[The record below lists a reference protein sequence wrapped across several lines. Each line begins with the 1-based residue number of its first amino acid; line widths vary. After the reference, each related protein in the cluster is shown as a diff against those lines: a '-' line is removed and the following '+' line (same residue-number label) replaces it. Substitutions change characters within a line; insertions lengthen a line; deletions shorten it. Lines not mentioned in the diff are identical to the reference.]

1 MKGKQH
7 CRKKSDIM
15 ALSLLSPA
23 RLDIH
28 PTPLSLRKA
37 VKSLFSGGA
46 ECLLGYSAMLYSGFI
61 DILMG
66 SLEEKPGR
74 LTALEQ
80 YVLLRALME
89 EMVRHGDSYFAQ
101 LAPFKG
107 FVSMMRSMIDELGE
121 AQILPEDM
129 ETVIPSLSEESRP
142 TFKAEKELYQKYL
155 ALLTIHN
162 LCDST
167 TKKRAVLHH
176 LEQGRE
182 IPFLNSLKEIH
193 FFSLYRLGELD
204 FQLICKIAER
214 GSSRRG
220 EGLDVYVNL
229 PYDPYRQDAFRYLEP
244 LVSKFESLGDKI
256 PNLTLDFSL
265 TIPDEISAASKD
277 LLRTHI
283 FKSPESLLQAPLI
296 KNDGSVKI
304 IRAGSAEEEL
314 NMIWKEVRRL
324 VEAGIETSRIAVAF
338 RRISSNISLLRDSA
352 EKFGLALTF
361 SQGGSLLESSVV
373 KALLGPFQMVGSS
386 FSSRE
391 VLKFLNSPFID
402 FHHLMKDGSLTRADI
417 EEIIISSGIIDD
429 DALPWEAAIR
439 KFRDTLLLEKERT
452 ADDEERII
460 KAERFIDLITS
471 LKRNFSPFRD
481 SAPIERYTAR
491 LRAIIRDFGV
501 ERRILACSDA
511 LSDTKWPLFLLR
523 RELLAFRKFL
533 DLLYEIDRIS
543 RLEGMENPDL
553 KGKGRRRVLT
563 LQEFHNLLIEGA
575 GTAGLPPFESPEGIS
590 VLEVNDLTGLDFD
603 YLFLG
608 GLTEGQF
615 PERHFENI
623 LFRDS
628 DKTVFSK
635 ILGRRLLRSTAL
647 RHWEE
652 NLLFYQALSS
662 AGKKIYLSY
671 SAADEK
677 GDETLPSHFLE
688 HCTALLEG
696 PAVTES
702 EESSPLSLI
711 FGREELD
718 LWIIHTIWCSAH
730 PAESSRRILYR
741 CLQDSGA
748 MKAHLIHLFRRC
760 ESERDRQ
767 IWIDCRDGNGSPYMG
782 RLVSPEPVRLLNK
795 RWSSSHRWSATQLEE
810 YGRCPFIFFA
820 RRLLSLKRTI
830 LPEREQED
838 TVRGIIVHRVL
849 ERYYGVMK
857 ERGKLPLTGSA
868 EESSLLQHEAALT
881 FSEWEEGHT
890 TGDSSFWE
898 IEKSNICRT
907 LSAWLA
913 FEQKEVK
920 LIPSFFEVGFGDE
933 EPFTLRDG
941 RGAELR
947 FRGWIDRIDV
957 DRDGESYRVLD
968 YKNSRSALYR
978 DKTKEENIGRQ
989 SFQIPLYTKAAE
1001 VILRQNGL
1009 IASENPQ
1016 RQAGYALLKKPSYI
1030 MQTFKDDVWRRYF
1043 NDPENAGSPGA
1054 DERNFIEETS
1064 GMIERLRNGFFA
1076 PAGEHCD
1083 YCDFASICRFAA
1095 MGDDDNEH

>member
-1 MKGKQH
+1 
-7 CRKKSDIM
+7 M

-28 PTPLSLRKA
+28 PTPLSVRKA
-37 VKSLFSGGA
+37 VKSALSAGA

-61 DILMG
+61 DTLMC

-80 YVLLRALME
+80 YVLLQALMT
-89 EMVRHGDSYFAQ
+89 EMVRRGDSYFIQ
-101 LAPFKG
+101 LSPFKG
-107 FVSMMRSMIDELGE
+107 FISMMRSMVEELGE
-121 AQILPEDM
+121 ALILPEDM
-129 ETVIPSLSEESRP
+129 EDVIPSLLEESRP
-142 TFKAEKELYQKYL
+142 TFQAEKELYQNYL
-155 ALLTIHN
+155 ALLTTHN

-167 TKKRAVLHH
+167 TRKRAVLRH

-182 IPFLNSLKEIH
+182 IPFLDTLKEIH
-193 FFSLYRLGELD
+193 FLSLYRLGELD
-204 FQLICKIAER
+204 FQLICRIAER
-214 GSSRRG
+214 GSSRSG
-220 EGLDVYVNL
+220 ESLNVYVNL

-244 LVSKFESLGDKI
+244 LVSRFESLGDKI

-265 TIPDEISAASKD
+265 TIPEEPSAASKD
-277 LLRTHI
+277 LLRAHI
-283 FKSPESLLQAPLI
+283 FKSPGSLPPAPVQ
-296 KNDGSVKI
+296 NDGSVKI

-314 NMIWKEVRRL
+314 NTIWKEVRRL
-324 VEAGIETSRIAVAF
+324 LESGVETSRIAVVF
-338 RRISSNISLLRDSA
+338 RRLSQNISLIRDSA

-373 KALLGPFQMVGSS
+373 KALLGPFKMVGSS

-402 FHHLMKDGSLTRADI
+402 FQHLMKDGSLTRADI

-429 DALPWEAAIR
+429 DALPWEDAIR
-439 KFRDTLLLEKERT
+439 KFRDTLLLEKERS
-452 ADDEERII
+452 ADDEERINR
-460 KAERFIDLITS
+460 AERFIDLITS
-471 LKRNFSPFRD
+471 LKKSFTPFR
-481 SAPIERYTAR
+481 SPAPIERHTRR

-501 ERRILACSDA
+501 EKRILTHSDA

-523 RELLAFRKFL
+523 RELMAFRRFL
-533 DLLYEIDRIS
+533 DLLYETDRIS
-543 RLEGMENPDL
+543 RLEGMENPDQ
-553 KGKGRRRVLT
+553 KGKRRRRVLN
-563 LQEFHNLLIEGA
+563 LQEFYDLLIEGA
-575 GTAGLPPFESPEGIS
+575 GSSGLPPLESPDGIAIM
-590 VLEVNDLTGLDFD
+590 EANDLTGLNFD

-608 GLTEGQF
+608 GLTEGKF

-628 DKTVFSK
+628 DKAVFSDM
-635 ILGRRLLRSTAL
+635 LGKRLLRSTAL

-662 AGKKIYLSY
+662 AEKKIYLSY
-671 SAADEK
+671 STADEK

-688 HCTALLEG
+688 HCSALLEG
-696 PAVTES
+696 PAVTDS
-702 EESSPLSLI
+702 EKRSPLSLI

-718 LWIIHTIWCSAH
+718 LWIVRTIWGSPH
-730 PAESSRRILYR
+730 PVESSRSILHR
-741 CLQDSGA
+741 CLQDSDA

-760 ESERDRQ
+760 ESERERQ
-767 IWIDCRDGNGSPYMG
+767 MWIDSRNVNGSTYMG
-782 RLVSPEPVRLLNK
+782 RLVSPEPVLLLSR
-795 RWSSSHRWSATQLEE
+795 RWPSSHRWSATQLEE

-838 TVRGIIVHRVL
+838 TVRGTIVHRVL
-849 ERYYGVMK
+849 ERYYGMMK
-857 ERGKLPLTGSA
+857 ERGKLPLSGC
-868 EESSLLQHEAALT
+868 EEERSLLLHEAALT
-881 FSEWEEGHT
+881 FSEWKDGHT
-890 TGDSSFWE
+890 TGDPFFWE
-898 IEKSNICRT
+898 IEKKNICRT
-907 LSAWLA
+907 LLAWLA
-913 FEQKEVK
+913 FEQKEAGM
-920 LIPSFFEVGFGDE
+920 IPSFFEVAFGDN
-933 EPFTLRDG
+933 EPFILRDG

-957 DRDGESYRVLD
+957 DRVGESYRVLD
-968 YKNSRSALYR
+968 YKNSRSTLYR
-978 DKTKEENIGRQ
+978 DKTREENIGRQ

-1009 IASENPQ
+1009 LSTENPQ

-1030 MQTFKDDVWRRYF
+1030 MQTFKEDVWRRYF
-1043 NDPENAGSPGA
+1043 SDPDNTEPPGKA
-1054 DERNFIEETS
+1054 ERNFIEETS
-1064 GMIERLRNGFFA
+1064 TMIERLRKGFFA

-1083 YCDFASICRFAA
+1083 YCDFASICRFAG
-1095 MGDDDNEH
+1095 MGDDDDEH